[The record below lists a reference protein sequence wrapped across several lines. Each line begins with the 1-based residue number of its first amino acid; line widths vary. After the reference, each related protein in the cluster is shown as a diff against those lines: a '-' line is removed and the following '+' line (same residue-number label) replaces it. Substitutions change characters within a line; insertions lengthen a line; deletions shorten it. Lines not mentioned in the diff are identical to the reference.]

1 VYQVKDAMNRKVVS
15 LIPQATVEEAI
26 RTLLEHKI
34 SGAPVIDKEGKL
46 VGIVSQFQL
55 LEVLYDPQIRTQ
67 RVQQIMTKEVLTLED
82 TALLGMAANL
92 FVLHRIH
99 RVPVLN
105 SGRVVG
111 VISRSDLLKYF
122 LETGEKIE
130 AFFDNLKNASDSET
144 AASTAL

>member
-1 VYQVKDAMNRKVVS
+1 MYQVKDAMNRRVVS
-15 LIPQATVEEAI
+15 IVPNATVEEAI

-46 VGIVSQFQL
+46 VGIISQFQL

-67 RVQQIMTKEVLTLED
+67 RIQQFMTKEVLTLED
-82 TALLGMAANL
+82 TALLGTAANL

-99 RVPVLN
+99 RIPVLC

-130 AFFDNLKNASDSET
+130 AFFDNLKSATGTDT
-144 AASTAL
+144 APCTAL

>member
-1 VYQVKDAMNRKVVS
+1 MYQVKDAMCRKLVS
-15 LIPQATVEEAI
+15 IVPNATVEEAI
-26 RTLLEHKI
+26 RTLLDHKI

-46 VGIVSQFQL
+46 VGIISQFQL

-67 RVQQIMTKEVLTLED
+67 RVQQFMTKEVLTIED

-99 RVPVLN
+99 RLPVLQ
-105 SGRVVG
+105 GDRVVG

-130 AFFDNLKNASDSET
+130 AFFDTLKNATGTDT
-144 AASTAL
+144 TPCAAL

>member
-1 VYQVKDAMNRKVVS
+1 MYQVKDAMNRNVVS
-15 LIPQATVEEAI
+15 IAPQATVEEAI
-26 RTLLEHKI
+26 RTLLAHKI
-34 SGAPVIDKEGKL
+34 SGAPVIDKGGKL
-46 VGIVSQFQL
+46 VGIISQFQL

-99 RVPVLN
+99 RIPVLN

-130 AFFDNLKNASDSET
+130 AFFDTLKSANGSDT
-144 AASTAL
+144 AACTAL

>member
-1 VYQVKDAMNRKVVS
+1 MNRKVVS

-46 VGIVSQFQL
+46 VGIISQFQL

-67 RVQQIMTKEVLTLED
+67 RVQQIMTKDVLTLED

-99 RVPVLN
+99 RLPVL
-105 SGRVVG
+105 SGGRVVG

-130 AFFDNLKNASDSET
+130 AFFDNLKNANGTET

>member
-1 VYQVKDAMNRKVVS
+1 MYQVKDAMKKNVVS
-15 LIPQATVEEAI
+15 IVPNATVEEAI
-26 RTLLEHKI
+26 RTLLEHQI

-46 VGIVSQFQL
+46 VGIISQFQL

-67 RVQQIMTKEVLTLED
+67 RVQQIMTKDVLTIED
-82 TALLGMAANL
+82 SALLGTAANL

-99 RVPVLN
+99 RIPVLK

-122 LETGEKIE
+122 LESGEKIE
-130 AFFDNLKNASDSET
+130 AFFDTLKEATEAEEPC
-144 AASTAL
+144 AAL